1 MIPQII
7 HYCWFGPADIMSDEA
22 RRLSIASWQ
31 EKMPDYKIMRW
42 DENNIDL
49 SSLPDFAQ
57 HAYKNKRWAYVADVV
72 RFQKLHE
79 YGGVY
84 LDTDMLIIKDPTPLF
99 DIKKYLSNIDNRKDL
114 PNINNK
120 INKLEGENNSIDISI
135 WGMEDGIYTS
145 CGIIACNK
153 NNLLIKDLNNFY
165 IEHYKN
171 NNMNVVVEIP
181 KIVSREIKL
190 SALNG
195 EETDFKDYRVI
206 RNSYNKDLNNI
217 DSVAKKDIIVEYYKE
232 TFYPLPAANKTED
245 YRKFLTD
252 NSYAVHLWNYSWQ
265 TPFMRIM
272 RKVKIVQLGKAIV
285 PKGLRPLVVN
295 ILRRLKLN

>member
-7 HYCWFGPADIMSDEA
+7 HHCWFGPNDIMGDES
-22 RRLSIASWQ
+22 RRLSMASWR
-31 EKMPDYKIMRW
+31 EKMPQYKLMLW
-42 DENNIDL
+42 SEDNIDINA
-49 SSLPDFAQ
+49 LPPFAR

-72 RFQKLHE
+72 RFQKLYE

-99 DIKKYLSNIDNRKDL
+99 DIKKYL
-114 PNINNK
+114 PNINDK
-120 INKLEGENNSIDISI
+120 INKLEEENNSIDISI

-165 IEHYKN
+165 IEHYDGT
-171 NNMNVVVEIP
+171 NMDIVIEIP
-181 KIVSREIKL
+181 KIVSKEIKL

-195 EETDFKDYRVI
+195 EEHAYKNYRI
-206 RNSYNKDLNNI
+206 IKNSYNRDPNDI
-217 DSVAKKDIIVEYYKE
+217 TYTAKKDVIVEYYQE
-232 TFYPLPAANKTED
+232 TFYPLPAANKKED
-245 YRKFLTD
+245 YKKFITD

-272 RKVKIVQLGKAIV
+272 NKLQIVKISKALV